1 MRDLLLD
8 TCAVIWSGLAEPLAP
23 EAMQAIDAC
32 HREGRMV
39 QCSPFT
45 AWELGALVARNRLLL
60 TQSPAKWFHQFV
72 RAGGVK
78 LAELSVDIL
87 AGSSFLPGTP
97 PRDPADRIIIATARE
112 YGLCIVTRDRAILE
126 YAHQGH
132 VMALRC

>member
-8 TCAVIWSGLAEPLAP
+8 TCAVIWAGKAEPLAP
-23 EAMQAIDAC
+23 EAMRAIDAS
-32 HREGRMV
+32 HREGRAV
-39 QCSPFT
+39 QCSPYT

-60 TQSPAKWFHQFV
+60 TQSPAKWFQHFLH
-72 RAGGVK
+72 RGGVK
-78 LAELSVDIL
+78 LADLSLDIL

-112 YGLCIVTRDRAILE
+112 YGLCIVTRDRAILD
-126 YAHQGH
+126 YANQGH